1 MASGQQPPTAAQSP
15 VSLQP
20 KPPTTK
26 RTGLAGVVLIF
37 VVAGM
42 VLATAGVNH
51 VWPASASTNLKL

>member
-1 MASGQQPPTAAQSP
+1 MYDPEDERGVP
-15 VSLQP
+15 VSTGIP
-20 KPPTTK
+20 AIVTW
-26 RTGLAGVVLIF
+26 TGLAGVVLIF